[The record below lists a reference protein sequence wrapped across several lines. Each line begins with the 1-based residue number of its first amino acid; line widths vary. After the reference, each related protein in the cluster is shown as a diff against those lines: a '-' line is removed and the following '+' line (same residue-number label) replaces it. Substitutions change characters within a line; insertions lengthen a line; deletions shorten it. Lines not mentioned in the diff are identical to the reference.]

1 MNRPALPAA
10 HRRPLPA
17 VIRSGSPAL
26 GPAQHPKAQLP
37 GFGRR
42 SLSPARKALGF
53 PFSIARDPSGSSFG
67 FALKEPDLPLV
78 PGGQGSWPGSPGSAW
93 TSPPALAEPR
103 VPDHACSGIQIVELC
118 SDDPD
123 LRLDADAGSLSAGT
137 LVCGAG
143 GPQVTGLPSAF
154 AAVGTSGAGID
165 AARFPMR
172 QSDPDRQVEG
182 RDEPGKVRAVRSNR
196 SPRRVLSQ

>member
-1 MNRPALPAA
+1 MHVSPGDQVLVRVAVQGDQLVAGAQVGHARRGPARRCSAATTSPRPGRPAPMNRPALPTA
-10 HRRPLPA
+10 HRPPLPA
-17 VIRSGSPAL
+17 VIRSGSPAPS
-26 GPAQHPKAQLP
+26 PAQRPKAQLP

-103 VPDHACSGIQIVELC
+103 VPDHACSGIQIGGSV
-118 SDDPD
+118 
-123 LRLDADAGSLSAGT
+123 RGYQDAGRLLS
-137 LVCGAG
+137 
-143 GPQVTGLPSAF
+143 S
-154 AAVGTSGAGID
+154 
-165 AARFPMR
+165 
-172 QSDPDRQVEG
+172 
-182 RDEPGKVRAVRSNR
+182 
-196 SPRRVLSQ
+196 RVWPIK